1 MAALPPGAPGA
12 LSGIRVLDFTFVM
25 SGPYCTRLMADLGAD
40 VIKIESK
47 HGDLTRNRPPFRDGK
62 SSYYVALNCGKRSLV
77 LDLKQPA
84 ARTLLHELVKQVDV
98 VVENF
103 RPGVMKRL
111 GLDHETLSAINPRLV
126 YCSISGFGQGQTGDG
141 KGAYA
146 PTLHALSGFDRAMA
160 SYQPDGERP
169 PNTGIFVA
177 DVLGGSLAFGAIQAA
192 LVQRARTG
200 RGDMVDVSLLDSMLS
215 LLVCELQESQFP
227 EQPRH
232 FVYEPTRAN
241 DGWLMVAPTTQ
252 DNFAA
257 LCEATGHREWLAD
270 PRFATGGG
278 RQQHWTAFLGEL
290 DQWAGQHSVAD
301 CERLLDAHKV
311 PCSRYLG
318 VAEAARLP
326 SVVERGTLCEVDDGA
341 GAFAIIGAPFRMN
354 EGNAGPRA
362 HLPALGA
369 DAHDVLNGLLRMSP
383 QQIAELQQAGVVG
396 GAAVGASQA

>member
-1 MAALPPGAPGA
+1 MPVFSPGTPGA

-47 HGDLTRNRPPFRDGK
+47 HGDLTRNRPPFRDGR
-62 SSYYVALNCGKRSLV
+62 SSYYAALNCGKRSLV
-77 LDLKQPA
+77 LDLKSPG
-84 ARTLLHELVKQVDV
+84 ARAVLHELVKQVDV

-111 GLDHETLSAINPRLV
+111 GLDHPTLSAINPRLV
-126 YCSISGFGQGQTGDG
+126 YCAISGFGQGASGNG

-146 PTLHALSGFDRAMA
+146 PTLHALSGFDRATA
-160 SYQPDGERP
+160 SYQPGRERP

-177 DVLGGSLAFGAIQAA
+177 DVLGGSLAFGAIQSA
-192 LVQRARTG
+192 LLQRQRTG
-200 RGDMVDVSLLDSMLS
+200 RGDLVDVSLLDAMLS

-232 FVYEPTRAN
+232 FVYEPTRAR

-278 RQQHWTAFLGEL
+278 RQQYWSAFLAEL
-290 DQWAGQHSVAD
+290 DGWAGQFSVTE

-311 PCSRYLG
+311 PCSRYLD
-318 VAEAARLP
+318 VAEASRLP
-326 SVVERGTLCEVDDGA
+326 SVTERGTRCEVDDGA
-341 GAFAIIGAPFRMN
+341 GRFSIAGAPFRMN

-369 DAHDVLNGLLRMSP
+369 DAHAILGELLKMSP
-383 QQIAELQQAGVVG
+383 AQIADLQDAG
-396 GAAVGASQA
+396 AVGRAQADG